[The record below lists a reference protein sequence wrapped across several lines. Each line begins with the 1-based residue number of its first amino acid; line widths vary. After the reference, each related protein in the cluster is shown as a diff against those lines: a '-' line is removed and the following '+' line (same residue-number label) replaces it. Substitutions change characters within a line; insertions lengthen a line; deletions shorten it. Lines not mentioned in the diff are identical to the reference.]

1 MEFEAKPQLIILFSN
16 ACVSHAFVFTEV
28 KIMHPVGIY
37 IHIPFCA
44 SKCPYCDFHSG
55 RADEETKNKYTNA
68 LIRTITEYKTKDI
81 SADTIY
87 FGGGTPP
94 LLGTENLQRVLDAL
108 HNSFNISDSA
118 EITVEANPA
127 DSLYGFFTAMKS
139 SGVNRISMGLQS
151 GNDDELALLGRR
163 HKASHCAKA
172 ADDARRAGIENIS
185 LDLMLGIPSQ
195 TSQSLTSS
203 INFVSSLSPEHVSAY
218 LLKIEEGTPFYKDTP
233 DIPDDDVSAELYEQ
247 CVSELSA
254 KGYDRYEISNFS
266 KQGRESRH
274 NLKYW
279 NAEEYIGIGAS
290 AHSFFE
296 GRRFYY
302 PRSTEAFINGIAP
315 VDDGAGGSEE
325 EYAMLRLRLA
335 EGITESG
342 WKSRFGTPIPEEI
355 RKNAQNPQL
364 KNLLISD
371 ENGIRLIGDGFLLSN
386 SVICAL
392 LT

>member
-1 MEFEAKPQLIILFSN
+1 MKPI
-16 ACVSHAFVFTEV
+16 
-28 KIMHPVGIY
+28 GIY

-55 RADEETKNKYTNA
+55 RADEETKTAYTNA
-68 LIRTITEYKTKDI
+68 LIRYISQYKGQNI
-81 SADTIY
+81 HADTVY

-94 LLGTENLQRVLDAL
+94 LLGTENLQRVLETI
-108 HNSFNISDSA
+108 HNTFIISPNP

-127 DSLYGFFTAMKS
+127 DSLYDFFSSMKA

-151 GNDDELALLGRR
+151 GNDNELKLLGRR
-163 HKASHCAKA
+163 HTTDDCIKAVS
-172 ADDARRAGIENIS
+172 DARRAGIENVS

-195 TSQSLTSS
+195 TSQSLTHS
-203 INFVSSLSPEHVSAY
+203 IDFVSSLHPEHISAY
-218 LLKIEEGTPFYKDTP
+218 LLKIEEGTPFAKNTP
-233 DIPDDDVSAELYEQ
+233 DIPDDDMSAELYEQ
-247 CVSELSA
+247 CVSQLA
-254 KGYDRYEISNFS
+254 QKGYARYEISNFS
-266 KQGRESRH
+266 KSGRESRH

-290 AHSFFE
+290 AHSFWD

-302 PRSTEAFINGIAP
+302 PRSTENFIKGIAP
-315 VDDGAGGSEE
+315 TDDGEGGSEE
-325 EYAMLRLRLA
+325 ECAMLRLRLS
-335 EGITESG
+335 EGITEDG
-342 WKSRFGTPIPEEI
+342 WQSRFGSPIPQNI
-355 RKNAQNPQL
+355 RQNAKAPQL

-371 ENGIRLIGDGFLLSN
+371 EEGIRLIGDGFLLSN